1 MSRKGG
7 LGKGLAALI
16 PGGVSG
22 AVLEQVPVN
31 NIRPNPYQPREHFDE
46 DSLNELAASIK
57 EVGLLQ
63 PVLVR
68 RTPTG
73 YELVAGE
80 RRWRASRRA
89 GLEVVPAIVREVGDE
104 LSLGQALVENLH
116 RQDLNALE
124 EAAAYQQLIEDFHLT
139 HDDVA
144 TKVGKS
150 RAAISN
156 TLRLMQLPPGIQKML
171 ADGSLSAGHARALL
185 ATEDR
190 SFQEGLARRVV
201 KDGLSVRATE
211 DAVRL
216 REDMADLVPG
226 NRKATAPKAAAYLEA
241 EGSLAT
247 YLGTGVKVT
256 GGRGKRGKGRITI
269 EFAGAEDLLR
279 ICDLITDDGSLAVS
293 ESADADLDLPDGLAE
308 EEAEEAAEALPEAA
322 AEAAEALPEGATEAA
337 AEAAAV

>member
-31 NIRPNPYQPREHFDE
+31 NIRPNPNQPREHFDE

-116 RQDLNALE
+116 RQNLNALE
-124 EAAAYQQLIEDFHLT
+124 EAAAYQQLIEDFNLT

-211 DAVRL
+211 EAVRL

-226 NRKATAPKAAAYLEA
+226 NRKATTPKAAAYLEA
-241 EGSLAT
+241 EGSLGT
-247 YLGTGVKVT
+247 YLGTGVKVA

-269 EFAGAEDLLR
+269 EFGGAEDLTR
-279 ICDLITDDGSLAVS
+279 ICELITNSGISAGSGTTKDEPSAPDD
-293 ESADADLDLPDGLAE
+293 LAE
-308 EEAEEAAEALPEAA
+308 GG
-322 AEAAEALPEGATEAA
+322 EGDRSEGK

>member
-31 NIRPNPYQPREHFDE
+31 SIRPNPSQPRQHFDE

-68 RTPTG
+68 RTSTG
-73 YELVAGE
+73 YELIAGE

-89 GLEVVPAIVREVGDE
+89 GLEVIPAIVREVGDE

-139 HDDVA
+139 HDEVA
-144 TKVGKS
+144 TRIGKS

-156 TLRLMQLPPGIQKML
+156 TLRLMQLPPAIQKML
-171 ADGSLSAGHARALL
+171 IDGSLSAGHARALL

-216 REDMADLVPG
+216 REEMADLVPG
-226 NRKATAPKAAAYLEA
+226 NRKATVPKAAAYLEV
-241 EGSLAT
+241 ESSLGAF
-247 YLGTGVKVT
+247 LGTGVKVA
-256 GGRGKRGKGRITI
+256 GGRGTRGKGRITI
-269 EFAGAEDLLR
+269 EFTGAEDLTR
-279 ICDLITDDGSLAVS
+279 ICELITSSGNMVGSNRAGLEA
-293 ESADADLDLPDGLAE
+293 ETADNLAE
-308 EEAEEAAEALPEAA
+308 QRVGETPEE
-322 AEAAEALPEGATEAA
+322 TR
-337 AEAAAV
+337 EAAAVSAG

>member
-31 NIRPNPYQPREHFDE
+31 SIRPNPNQPREHFDE

-89 GLEVVPAIVREVGDE
+89 GLEVVPAIVREVGDD
-104 LSLGQALVENLH
+104 LSLAQALVENLH

-124 EAAAYQQLIEDFHLT
+124 EAAAYQQLIEDFNLT

-156 TLRLMQLPPGIQKML
+156 TLRLMQLPPGIQKLL
-171 ADGSLSAGHARALL
+171 AEGSLSAGHARALL
-185 ATEDR
+185 GTDDR

-201 KDGLSVRATE
+201 KEGMSVRATE
-211 DAVRL
+211 EAVRL

-226 NRKATAPKAAAYLEA
+226 NRQTASPKPASHLEA
-241 EGSLAT
+241 EGTLGT
-247 YLGTGVKVT
+247 FLGTGIKIA

-269 EFAGAEDLLR
+269 EFAGSDDLARICGLITGGNGVAEPAAED
-279 ICDLITDDGSLAVS
+279 I
-293 ESADADLDLPDGLAE
+293 
-308 EEAEEAAEALPEAA
+308 AEASEAPAA
-322 AEAAEALPEGATEAA
+322 AI
-337 AEAAAV
+337 